1 VAAKPI
7 GATSF
12 VVEFTAHDLDDTI
25 AFYRRISAQEARL
38 AEVFDELVEHA
49 PEYGRLPP
57 GAQGP
62 HSPTD

>member
-1 VAAKPI
+1 
-7 GATSF
+7 
-12 VVEFTAHDLDDTI
+12 VEFTAHDFDDTI
-25 AFYRRISAQEARL
+25 AFYRRISAQEAL
-38 AEVFDELVEHA
+38 LGEVFDELVEHA